1 MANYRQIHTQI
12 WRDNWFLDLE
22 PDEKLLFIYLFSN
35 DNSNLAGLYELHER
49 IVALETGLDIKR
61 INEIVS
67 KLEGDG
73 KIFYRDGVVWIVNMQ
88 KYHSNAGEKVR
99 RSIGIIIDGI
109 PDCEVKQKYC
119 IYNGI
124 EAENTLSEKKD
135 TLSEKKDTLSEKKD
149 TLSKIKNTLSYSKS
163 NSKSNSNT
171 KSIEQAE
178 EKVFSAAGSENS
190 EMGKIATLYEAEIGL
205 ITSSIRDELALAVEE
220 YPPDWIVE
228 ALHESAR
235 QNKRSWKYTEAILK
249 RWKVDGFK
257 TNNKAGNNGHKTS
270 QPSGADVNLWREL
283 AREQGV
289 G

>member
-135 TLSEKKDTLSEKKD
+135 TLSEKKDTLS
-149 TLSKIKNTLSYSKS
+149 KIKNTLSYSKS
-163 NSKSNSNT
+163 KSKSNSNT

-257 TNNKAGNNGHKTS
+257 TNNKPNGNGHKTS
-270 QPSGADVNLWREL
+270 QPSGADVNAFRAL

>member
-49 IVALETGLDIKR
+49 IVALETGLDLKR

-67 KLEGDG
+67 KLESDG

-99 RSIGIIIDGI
+99 RSIEIIIDGI

-135 TLSEKKDTLSEKKD
+135 TLS
-149 TLSKIKNTLSYSKS
+149 KIKDTLSYSKS
-163 NSKSNSNT
+163 NSKNNIKSKTEEESESIGETNDSLWILFSDVFQNLTGIKPKPT
-171 KSIEQAE
+171 KPVVEMLE
-178 EKVFSAAGSENS
+178 RFESAGV
-190 EMGKIATLYEAEIGL
+190 T
-205 ITSSIRDELALAVEE
+205 VEE
-220 YPPDWIVE
+220 YRNAIKQMGEGGYSCTTMKSPETWVMNNRNRKRGKPVQTPE
-228 ALHESAR
+228 AQQDKFRKLYEQQKQA
-235 QNKRSWKYTEAILK
+235 
-249 RWKVDGFK
+249 
-257 TNNKAGNNGHKTS
+257 AG
-270 QPSGADVNLWREL
+270 A
-283 AREQGV
+283 
-289 G
+289 

>member
-124 EAENTLSEKKD
+124 EAEN